1 MSLVVVSMRPTSP
14 LWFNNLSVY
23 VYIYNIWHKKT
34 MLLFYKWLYICLYLV
49 FGWYELDDILGWY
62 RRQTS
67 VSDGRWCVSSVRI
80 SVTHK
85 SHTTFSTAPKHAQA
99 RGSRESGHAHDISA
113 GSRPSCSY
121 SRQTDRA
128 AACVC
133 WQSAGRLWWWLRF
146 SVITAWSVR
155 QTDRQS
161 ERDRWEWVTL
171 QHPDGCVALMSPCW
185 NPYSAFWHEKPFA
198 SRLKVCMATY
208 YTVLHPFIYFS
219 FAKGLY
225 FRVVLLLCPA

>member
-1 MSLVVVSMRPTSP
+1 
-14 LWFNNLSVY
+14 
-23 VYIYNIWHKKT
+23 
-34 MLLFYKWLYICLYLV
+34 MLLFSTNDYIYMSIFSFWMV
-49 FGWYELDDILGWY
+49 WARWY

-67 VSDGRWCVSSVRI
+67 VRDGRWCVSSVRI

-85 SHTTFSTAPKHAQA
+85 SHTTSSTAPKHAQA

-113 GSRPSCSY
+113 GSRP
-121 SRQTDRA
+121 RRALTAGQTDRA

-208 YTVLHPFIYFS
+208 YTVLHPFIYFA

-225 FRVVLLLCPA
+225 FRVAFYCVQPKTHLCNNHAV